1 VRFFKLLAIWIAF
14 YLFVSAAGVA
24 AIGQETSYQQP
35 QWVIPVV
42 PFAVQPV
49 QPVQPVAPVMPPMQP
64 LPRYQIHYPAP
75 LRSFL
80 FGRYITPV
88 QPPPTAIRT
97 PIND

>member
-1 VRFFKLLAIWIAF
+1 MRFFKLLAIWIAF

-24 AIGQETSYQQP
+24 AIGQEPAYQQP

-42 PFAVQPV
+42 PFAV

-64 LPRYQIHYPAP
+64 LPRYQIHYPTP

-80 FGRYITPV
+80 FGRFITPI